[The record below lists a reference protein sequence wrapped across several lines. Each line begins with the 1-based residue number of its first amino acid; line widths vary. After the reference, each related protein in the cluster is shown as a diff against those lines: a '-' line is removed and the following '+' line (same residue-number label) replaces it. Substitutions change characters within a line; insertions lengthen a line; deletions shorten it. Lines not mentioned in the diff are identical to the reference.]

1 MKKKKTVDDE
11 WYSSFMLIGLIGLMA
26 ILIQAYKTEGSSL
39 VLKERQESIVK
50 TNQKNFYLSEL
61 IHDLFEQI
69 EAK

>member
-11 WYSSFMLIGLIGLMA
+11 WYSSFMMICLVGLMA